1 MRPRFQADADLN
13 HKIVLGLRR
22 REPVIDFQDAR
33 QACLDG
39 KSDSEVLLLAAAADR
54 ILVSHDRKTMPSQF
68 KRFLKNHP
76 SPGLIIL
83 AQDLEAGT
91 AIGQL
96 LLAWAASEAEEWA
109 NRIGFIPF

>member
-13 HKIVLGLRR
+13 RKIVLGLRR

-33 QACLDG
+33 QARLDG

-54 ILVSHDRKTMPSQF
+54 ILVSNDR
-68 KRFLKNHP
+68 
-76 SPGLIIL
+76 
-83 AQDLEAGT
+83 AQDLEADT
-91 AIGQL
+91 AIDQL

-109 NRIGFIPF
+109 NRTGFIPF